1 MKNFER
7 NDLQFSLC
15 GLNCALC
22 TMKLDG
28 YCPGCGGGAGNQGC
42 AIAKCSLRQ
51 GGLEYCFQCRE
62 YPCEKYDNT
71 EAFDSFITHRNQ
83 LKDMEKAQ
91 KTGMEQ
97 YHSDLHKKAEILRY
111 LLLDYNDGRHKSFFC
126 IAVNLLVIQDLNAV
140 MEQILHETCGGNLSI
155 KEKSAVAARLL
166 QSVAEQRSVVLKLN
180 KKPSKSSTP
189 LQAL

>member
-1 MKNFER
+1 
-7 NDLQFSLC
+7 
-15 GLNCALC
+15 
-22 TMKLDG
+22 MKLDG

-51 GGLEYCFQCRE
+51 GGLEYCFQCGE

-126 IAVNLLVIQDLNAV
+126 IAVNLLEIQDLNAV
-140 MEQILHETCGGNLSI
+140 MEQISHETCGGNLSI